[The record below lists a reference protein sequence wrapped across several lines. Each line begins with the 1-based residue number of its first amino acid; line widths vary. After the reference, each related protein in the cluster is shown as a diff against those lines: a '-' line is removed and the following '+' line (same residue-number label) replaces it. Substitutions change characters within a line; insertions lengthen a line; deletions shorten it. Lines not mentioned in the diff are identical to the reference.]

1 MLLSGGSLS
10 TVSIITRLV
19 EARVRKATECLNNS
33 TFLDQTPLREG
44 LRPAGESRRQGE
56 NGGVQHPLLAG
67 PQRSGEDGL
76 QGGDLQQ
83 HDHRVRETRHQGLH
97 LDPSQ
102 SKNRNIILDY
112 FWELCLGQGGLGG
125 ELKIREIQ
133 CSSQKC
139 NKNPLFFSMEH
150 GSVLVQSK
158 REKERRSPKLF
169 DNIQL
174 VLPKWPYLLK
184 IFSFH
189 IVKRFIYLQRHKYP
203 Y

>member
-1 MLLSGGSLS
+1 MDL
-10 TVSIITRLV
+10 
-19 EARVRKATECLNNS
+19 A
-33 TFLDQTPLREG
+33 
-44 LRPAGESRRQGE
+44 QGE
-56 NGGVQHPLLAG
+56 
-67 PQRSGEDGL
+67 
-76 QGGDLQQ
+76 
-83 HDHRVRETRHQGLH
+83 
-97 LDPSQ
+97 
-102 SKNRNIILDY
+102 
-112 FWELCLGQGGLGG
+112 GGLGG